1 MMKSQ
6 GHGSV
11 NDMLHAFQEAID
23 SYEETNVD
31 SATDVLPDGVEYET
45 NTITY
50 EQQLEDIAGAFYN
63 LIEESG
69 CSVND
74 AKRLIEDAL
83 QDYVDSV
90 LDDMKVSNGEPT
102 VWPHYL

>member
-31 SATDVLPDGVEYET
+31 SATDVLPDDVDYGT
-45 NTITY
+45 NTISY
-50 EQQLEDIAGAFYN
+50 EHQLEDIAGAFYI

-69 CSVND
+69 YSVND
-74 AKRLIEDAL
+74 AKGLIEDTL
-83 QDYVDSV
+83 QSYVDIV
-90 LDDMKVSNGEPT
+90 VDDMKVSNGEPT

>member
-1 MMKSQ
+1 MKIVKASK
-6 GHGSV
+6 
-11 NDMLHAFQEAID
+11 I
-23 SYEETNVD
+23 
-31 SATDVLPDGVEYET
+31 PDGVEYET

-63 LIEESG
+63 LIVESG
-69 CSVND
+69 YSVND
-74 AKRLIEDAL
+74 AKRLIKDTL

>member
-1 MMKSQ
+1 MKSQ

-23 SYEETNVD
+23 SYEETDVD
-31 SATDVLPDGVEYET
+31 SATAVNSDGISYET

-50 EQQLEDIAGAFYN
+50 EEQLEDIAGAFYN
-63 LIEESG
+63 LIVESG
-69 CSVND
+69 YSVKD
-74 AKRLIEDAL
+74 AKELIEDSL
-83 QDYVDSV
+83 QDDIDSV